1 MFQLC
6 LKISGLSKSPR
17 DEKFTTWFW
26 CKEEEEEEEDYYS

>member
-6 LKISGLSKSPR
+6 LKISGLSKIRR
-17 DEKFTTWFW
+17 DEKVTTWFW